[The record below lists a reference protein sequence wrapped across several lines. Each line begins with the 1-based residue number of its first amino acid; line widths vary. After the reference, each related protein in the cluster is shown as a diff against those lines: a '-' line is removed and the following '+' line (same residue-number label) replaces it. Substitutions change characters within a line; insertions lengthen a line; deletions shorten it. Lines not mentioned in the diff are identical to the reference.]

1 MYKMI
6 QLALPE
12 SDKKIE
18 KKIKNPTPI
27 RSDPRNPTLCDSA
40 SATLPV
46 EMVQFILKLLLKLPM
61 LT

>member
-18 KKIKNPTPI
+18 KKIRNPTPI
-27 RSDPRNPTLCDSA
+27 RSDPRNPTLCDSD
-40 SATLPV
+40 SATLRT
-46 EMVQFILKLLLKLPM
+46 